1 MDTDQINLAN
11 YFSQFITDGRLN
23 RLNEILENRTRHLTV
38 VLEDIYQAQNAS
50 AVIRTCECFGVQDLH
65 VIENNNLY
73 ELNPDVVVGSDK
85 WIDVLKYRNK
95 PNNTEY
101 CIKQLQK
108 NGYHVLCTTPHEKNL
123 MVDEIDINKKTA
135 LIFGNEVEGVS
146 DEAKKY
152 ADGFVKIPMYGFTES
167 FNISVSVSL
176 SVYSIIQRLHQSNL
190 NWKMSE
196 EEKLQTK
203 LKWLRG
209 VIKKHEL
216 IELEFFTKHS
226 VKNNHQ

>member
-1 MDTDQINLAN
+1 MDIDQINLAN
-11 YFSQFITDGRLN
+11 YFSQFITDNRID

-38 VLEDIYQAQNAS
+38 VLEDIYQPQNAS

-108 NGYHVLCTTPHEKNL
+108 NGYHVLCTTPHENNL
-123 MVDEIDINKKTA
+123 MIDEIDINKKTA

-176 SVYSIIQRLHQSNL
+176 SVYSVIQRLHQSKL

-226 VKNNHQ
+226 AKNNNQ